1 MANFRAKRAP
11 GDGKLQETAAKLVE
25 ASEALKAELAE
36 AEKAFDAS
44 KAKVLRVKGQYTA
57 A

>member
-25 ASEALKAELAE
+25 ASEAL
-36 AEKAFDAS
+36 
-44 KAKVLRVKGQYTA
+44 
-57 A
+57 